1 MRFGLLL
8 SLLPDEILP
17 LLLGVGILA
26 MLLGLLA
33 PKTLLAF
40 VGLFVLFSLLSPFI
54 EDLIGGLSL
63 WVQVLILGFFGLAIL
78 RGVFGLLLGARAG
91 DTLVAHLAYDLL
103 RLPFRLVR
111 GAFRLAFWPF
121 REPRL

>member
-1 MRFGLLL
+1 MRLGILL
-8 SLLPDEILP
+8 SLLPDQVLP
-17 LLLGVGILA
+17 LLLVVGALA
-26 MLLGLLA
+26 VIVGLLSLR
-33 PKTLLAF
+33 TLLAF
-40 VGLFVLFSLLSPFI
+40 VGIFLLFWFLSPFI
-54 EDLIGGLSL
+54 EELIGGLSL
-63 WVQVLILGFFGLAIL
+63 WWQVLILGFFGLAIL

-111 GAFRLAFWPF
+111 GVFRLAAWPL